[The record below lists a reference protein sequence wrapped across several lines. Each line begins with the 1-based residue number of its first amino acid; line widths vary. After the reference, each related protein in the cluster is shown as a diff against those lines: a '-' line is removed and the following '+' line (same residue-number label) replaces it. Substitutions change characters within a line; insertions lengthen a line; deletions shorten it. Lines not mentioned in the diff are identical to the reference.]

1 MDMNSADDGG
11 IDNPFTEQTLH
22 RDISLSC
29 YSSPQK
35 VLNRRVRPMTTPD
48 QLLKRV
54 PGFKPKSAA
63 VAEGEE
69 VVVVSGDAPR
79 EPVLPEL
86 QDVTLKM
93 TKDATEQYR

>member
-1 MDMNSADDGG
+1 
-11 IDNPFTEQTLH
+11 
-22 RDISLSC
+22 
-29 YSSPQK
+29 
-35 VLNRRVRPMTTPD
+35 MTTPD